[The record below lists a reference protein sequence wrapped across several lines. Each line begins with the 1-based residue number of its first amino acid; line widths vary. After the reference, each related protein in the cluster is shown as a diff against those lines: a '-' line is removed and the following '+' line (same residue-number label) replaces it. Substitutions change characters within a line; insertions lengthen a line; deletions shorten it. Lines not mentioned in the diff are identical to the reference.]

1 MGGGR
6 GDGGVVGGGGEVRIS
21 QNTFAVLNGGQLLP
35 SKLRRL
41 ALAGPASY
49 VLK

>member
-6 GDGGVVGGGGEVRIS
+6 GDGGVVGGGEVRIS